1 MSECLDTKGA
11 LDGLSRRSPYT
22 QIALGAGTG
31 FLTGYVLFKASKV
44 AAIVAGG
51 TILVLQLAV
60 QTGVIKSS
68 PLETIVL
75 QGHPRNAGNVRAQPT
90 ATTNSQSPREQ
101 LNKAYDV
108 IAGSSRICVAMCGG
122 FLLGFGLA

>member
-1 MSECLDTKGA
+1 MCENWDTKDA

-75 QGHPRNAGNVRAQPT
+75 QGYPRNSGNVRGQPT
-90 ATTNSQSPREQ
+90 AATNSQSPREQ
-101 LNKAYDV
+101 LTKPYDV
-108 IAGSSRICVAMCGG
+108 IAGSSRICVAIFGG